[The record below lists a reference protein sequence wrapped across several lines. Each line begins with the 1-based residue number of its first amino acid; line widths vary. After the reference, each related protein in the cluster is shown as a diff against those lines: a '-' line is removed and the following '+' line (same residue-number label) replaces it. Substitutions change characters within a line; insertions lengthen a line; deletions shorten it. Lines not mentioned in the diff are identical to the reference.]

1 MADLVETRSAST
13 ANVTYRALQQLMKW
27 LLEEEEEVD
36 RSPMERIRP
45 PIVPENPV
53 PVLTEGQ
60 LRAPAG
66 QRQEQL
72 IRRSSRLDLTLQPAD
87 IACSP

>member
-27 LLEEEEEVD
+27 LLEEEVD

-72 IRRSSRLDLTLQPAD
+72 IRRLSRLNLTSQLAD

>member
-27 LLEEEEEVD
+27 LLEKEEVD

-72 IRRSSRLDLTLQPAD
+72 IRRSSRLDLTSQLAD